1 VRLVRER
8 LARPDD
14 ERGMSLVE
22 VIVAMFIFAI
32 ISSGIIYA
40 MSSVLVLTRD
50 SRARQVAANLAAEE
64 IDLVRDSADLF
75 ALLDADR
82 VETLNGDKFTV
93 HRATQWV
100 TDPAQ
105 EIVCGA
111 GGSSA
116 LRYKR
121 VNVTVT
127 WENMRTGTDPVRS
140 DTLVQP
146 NDKIN
151 DPAKGTLLV
160 SVLGATGTG
169 SSGVTVT
176 ATPGSPANG
185 ATPLTTAPANTDAQG
200 CTYILKVNPGNYD
213 VKVSRPGYVDSAQ
226 KTTSVQSIGVA
237 AGESAAV
244 SFQYDKQGTFDVTYA
259 AGYTPAPAETL
270 RVPAVPTT
278 SFVSTYGVFT
288 ATPASSAGR
297 TRSIQLHP
305 FASGYDVFA
314 GTCAAADPAAW
325 PEGTDDLGQVITAE
339 RIAGVSATPGGNVA
353 VEVPMGVVKLEL
365 GPQGATRYLRAVSA
379 HAPATGDPGCD
390 SSVEYSFG
398 AASGYSIPANGSLT
412 VALPYGSWRLFSG
425 TGGTPSNWN
434 TVVAAGQITPV
445 GVPARTTVDA
455 SGVVTFDPRVV
466 AP

>member
-1 VRLVRER
+1 MGLVRER
-8 LARPDD
+8 LTRPDSD
-14 ERGMSLVE
+14 SGMSLVE

-32 ISSGIIYA
+32 ISSGIIYT

-111 GGSSA
+111 GGGA

-140 DTLVQP
+140 DTVVQP
-146 NDKIN
+146 DEKIN
-151 DPAKGTLLV
+151 DPAKGTILV

-185 ATPLTTAPANTDAQG
+185 ATALTTAPANTDAQG

-213 VKVSRPGYVDSAQ
+213 VKVSRSGYVDSDQ
-226 KTTSVQSIGVA
+226 QPSSVQTVGVA

-244 SFQYDKQGTFDVTYA
+244 SFQYDKQGTFDVAYA
-259 AGYTPAPAETL
+259 AGYTPAPGETL

-297 TRSIQLHP
+297 TRSMQLHP

-325 PEGTDDLGQVITAE
+325 PEGTDDLGQPITGE

-353 VEVPMGVVKLEL
+353 VDVPMGVVKLAV
-365 GPQGATRYLRAVSA
+365 GSQGAGTRYLRAVSA
-379 HAPATGDPGCD
+379 NAPATGDPGCD
-390 SSVEYSFG
+390 STVEYSFG
-398 AASGYSIPANGSLT
+398 SASGYGVPANGNLT
-412 VALPYGSWRLFSG
+412 VALPYGSWKLFFG

-434 TVVAAGQITPV
+434 TAVGAGQITPV
-445 GVPARTTVDA
+445 GMPARTTVDA

>member
-1 VRLVRER
+1 
-8 LARPDD
+8 
-14 ERGMSLVE
+14 MSLVE

-64 IDLVRDSADLF
+64 IDLVRDTADLF
-75 ALLDADR
+75 DLLDADR

-100 TDPAQ
+100 TDPSQ
-105 EIVCGA
+105 DIVCGA
-111 GGSSA
+111 GGGGA

-140 DTLVQP
+140 DTVVQP
-146 NDKIN
+146 DEKIN
-151 DPAKGTLLV
+151 DPAKGTVLV
-160 SVLGATGTG
+160 SVLGASGAG
-169 SSGVTVT
+169 SAGVSVT
-176 ATPGSPANG
+176 ATPSSPANG
-185 ATPLTTAPANTDAQG
+185 ATPLTVSPANTDAQG

-213 VKVSRPGYVDSAQ
+213 VKVSRSGYVDSDQ
-226 KTTSVQSIGVA
+226 KATSVRTVGVA

-244 SFQYDKQGTFDVTYA
+244 SFQYDKQGTFDTNYA
-259 AGYTPAPAETL
+259 AGYVPAPGETL

-288 ATPASSAGR
+288 ATPSSGTGR
-297 TRSIQLHP
+297 TRSMQLHP
-305 FASGYDVFA
+305 FASGYGVFA

-325 PEGTDDLGQVITAE
+325 PDGTDDLGQPISGE
-339 RIAGVSATPGGNVA
+339 RIDGVAAEPGGSVS
-353 VEVPMGVVKLEL
+353 VDVPMGVVKLSL
-365 GPQGATRYLRAVSA
+365 GSGGATRYLRAVSA
-379 HAPATGDPGCD
+379 SAPATGDPGCD
-390 SSVEYSFG
+390 PAVEYSFG
-398 AASGYSIPANGSLT
+398 SASGYGIPSHGNLT
-412 VALPYGSWRLFSG
+412 VALPYGSWKLFYG
-425 TGGTPSNWN
+425 TGGSPSSWN
-434 TVVAAGQITPV
+434 TAVGPGQITPT
-445 GVPARTTVDA
+445 GLPDRTTVDG

-466 AP
+466 VAP